1 MKPLLKND
9 SKQWG
14 VISRIFHW
22 FMALLI
28 IGQLYIGFT
37 MTALAASPAK
47 YDLYKLHKSF
57 GLIALGL
64 VCLRILW
71 RSLFPTPALPNQDIP
86 TRLSA
91 PVLYLMMLIMPLS
104 GIIMSLTA
112 GYPIPLFEWLTIPAF
127 TEKNLVMSKW
137 AALIHNLCGIS
148 FVALIGLHMAAACY
162 HQWWRKNNLLRRMIK
177 GQ

>member
-9 SKQWG
+9 VNQWG

-22 FMALLI
+22 FMALLV

-57 GLIALGL
+57 GLIVLSLVGL
-64 VCLRILW
+64 RLLW
-71 RSLFPTPALPNQDIP
+71 RSLFPTPALPSQDIL

-104 GIIMSLTA
+104 GIIMTLSA
-112 GYPIPLFEWLTIPAF
+112 GYPIPLFNWLTIPAF
-127 TEKNLVMSKW
+127 IEKNFVTSKG
-137 AALIHNLCGIS
+137 AALIHNLCGTS
-148 FVALIGLHMAAACY
+148 FVALIGLHMGAACY
-162 HQWWRKNNLLRRMIK
+162 HQWGRKNNLLRRMIK